1 MHELMLLL
9 GYGEYVVQGGDWG
22 SFIARLMGRLYP
34 SAVKTVHIN
43 MPIPGTQALLR
54 SPLTLLRALWGVVA
68 GGDWSAVQGA
78 QKHSREGAGY
88 MYIQDTKPQTLGY
101 GLADSPVGLLGW
113 IYEKLVGWTD
123 GYEWTDEEVLTW
135 VSVKTLAR

>member
-1 MHELMLLL
+1 
-9 GYGEYVVQGGDWG
+9 
-22 SFIARLMGRLYP
+22 
-34 SAVKTVHIN
+34 
-43 MPIPGTQALLR
+43 MPIPSPQALLR
-54 SPLTLLRALWGVVA
+54 SPLTLLRAIWGVVA
-68 GGDWSAVQGA
+68 GGDWSTVRGA
-78 QKHSREGAGY
+78 QKHGREGAGY

-135 VSVKTLAR
+135 VYVKGLFQSMDDAG